1 MMDFLEKVAYRLRER
16 HGNEMEKQTVVLPSR
31 RAGLWLA
38 RALARMNDKP
48 SWAPSMLTVS
58 DLFRSFTDL
67 IPADTETQIFEL
79 YRIYRNLFGE
89 EISFDDFWPWGEVI
103 INDFNDIDL
112 YMADAGKLYSNI
124 SDLKE
129 IDVKFGGLT
138 DEQVEIIRGFWK
150 SFNPSSA
157 GSEARSR
164 FRSVWQRL
172 GPLYEGY
179 REAMRARGLA
189 GDGMLCREVAGRAQS
204 GLLEVPEGRRWHI
217 AGLNALNN
225 CEKTLFMHLK
235 RLGVAEFYWDDDHFF
250 MDDPEHK
257 ASLFIRENRS
267 IFGNSLSGEGAGSGT
282 GSGSGTGPGTE
293 IGSGAS
299 SGRHQTPRGEWH
311 IIDTPSDTAQ
321 AAMMA
326 QLLENEGITGGDDLT
341 STAVILADEKLLMPV
356 LGSLPASVEDVN
368 VTMGH
373 PFRFTTLYS
382 FLRQLMALIRSARV
396 SNGILSFRSDDVMAL
411 LRHQYF
417 RLLGGNEGDTVVK
430 EIIKGNM
437 IRVTAA
443 MLAERFRLD
452 YLFRVPEGGAGI
464 PDHLASVMA
473 RLEEATYAAEEQ
485 GMKLSTDREYLRMA
499 MGSTVRLSNLIRS
512 YDLNLMPE
520 TCLRL
525 LDRLFRKMI
534 VPFSGE
540 PLRGIQVM
548 GVLETR
554 ALEFRNIII
563 LSLNEGIFP
572 GMSYDN
578 TYIPYNIRRAFGLPT
593 VNEHE
598 SIYSYYFFRLLR
610 KPEKGWF
617 LYNSTAQGL
626 NSGEMSRYLVRMSYN
641 PLFAPRHRS
650 VHISVGRS
658 GMIAETLAKTAAHN
672 RTLLDIYG
680 EGNRDNKYLSPSAVN
695 TWLNCRMR
703 FYYRYVCGM
712 PEEEV
717 LEKEID
723 QRRFGNIMHDALRRM
738 YQPLRGKENAGSI
751 IALMARSRENIRET
765 IIAAAMDEMR
775 WDRET
780 LLSGRGVIIID
791 VLERYARELLQY
803 DGANSDLVLLNLEDD
818 FSGVRAVTCR
828 EGEKRIVLGGR
839 VDRVDLTRG
848 AIRVV
853 DYKTGAPKREAVTAE
868 GLFDEEKEKRN
879 DALLQALLY
888 CTLIENKHPGRM
900 VLPAIYWIQQLT
912 SDDFSPYAPVPGL
925 DGPESSMNEWNE
937 FMTSFGSGLDM
948 TLNRIFA
955 EDEDYRMTTF
965 RRRCISCPYR
975 TLCRR

>member
-512 YDLNLMPE
+512 YDLDLMPE

-828 EGEKRIVLGGR
+828 EGEKRIVLGISASDTGKS
-839 VDRVDLTRG
+839 TRSL
-848 AIRVV
+848 
-853 DYKTGAPKREAVTAE
+853 
-868 GLFDEEKEKRN
+868 LFTFRN
-879 DALLQALLY
+879 G
-888 CTLIENKHPGRM
+888 K
-900 VLPAIYWIQQLT
+900 
-912 SDDFSPYAPVPGL
+912 S
-925 DGPESSMNEWNE
+925 
-937 FMTSFGSGLDM
+937 TSFKEL
-948 TLNRIFA
+948 
-955 EDEDYRMTTF
+955 F
-965 RRRCISCPYR
+965 R
-975 TLCRR
+975 